1 MRGGGF
7 GATASSGA
15 YTGAAGKKKRM
26 AVTLVLCLASLFMVR
41 DAVRAGVDV
50 ARVSIS
56 PVAKDLAAERLVLW
70 GDVEGP
76 EIAPWALCPSRRL
89 LSARVSTF
97 LEFLT
102 ESFFTDSPDGLA
114 GFIDRVGLFAACGV
128 RGPSSR

>member
-15 YTGAAGKKKRM
+15 YTGAAGKKKQM

-50 ARVSIS
+50 ARVPIS
-56 PVAKDLAAERLVLW
+56 QVAKDLAAERLVLW

-76 EIAPWALCPSRRL
+76 EIALWALCPSRRL

-97 LEFLT
+97 LEFLK
-102 ESFFTDSPDGLA
+102 ESFPTGSAEELA
-114 GFIDRVGLFAACGV
+114 GFID
-128 RGPSSR
+128 

>member
-50 ARVSIS
+50 TRVPIS
-56 PVAKDLAAERLVLW
+56 
-70 GDVEGP
+70 
-76 EIAPWALCPSRRL
+76 
-89 LSARVSTF
+89 
-97 LEFLT
+97 
-102 ESFFTDSPDGLA
+102 
-114 GFIDRVGLFAACGV
+114 
-128 RGPSSR
+128 